1 MPKQKVGHQEL
12 ATYRTQLALK
22 TKLIYFSTPYLGLS
36 EVPQETKIK
45 IRTKAS

>member
-22 TKLIYFSTPYLGLS
+22 TKLIYFSHFSPPYRGLS
-36 EVPQETKIK
+36 EVT
-45 IRTKAS
+45 